1 MLKKKIM
8 SSSKPSPKTLD
19 LLLKY
24 EVGGG
29 KSYYEK
35 YLSKFTWP
43 GGASGPTIAIGVDCA
58 YYSELEL
65 TKIFSFLAKDEI
77 KRIQEASGKTGDR
90 GKEYA
95 KKLRSAGIVVNWEQ
109 AMDIF
114 TNLTWPKFTKLAEKT
129 FPGLSELHPD
139 AYGAII
145 SLVFNRGT
153 SLKGDSRKEMVNIKN
168 LITKKDYKK
177 IAKEFRNMK
186 RIWVGK
192 SLDGLLE
199 RREAE
204 AKLVEQCV

>member
-1 MLKKKIM
+1 MN
-8 SSSKPSPKTLD
+8 SSKPSTKTLD

-58 YYSELEL
+58 YYSESEL
-65 TKIFSFLAKDEI
+65 SEIFSFLPKDQL
-77 KRIQEASGKTGDR
+77 KQVQGASGKSGEK

-95 KKLRSAGIVVNWEQ
+95 VTLRSAGIVVTWDKALE
-109 AMDIF
+109 IF
-114 TNLTWPKFTKLAEKT
+114 EKLTWPKFTKLAEKT
-129 FPGLSELHPD
+129 FPGLNELHPD

-153 SLKGDSRKEMVNIKN
+153 SIKGDSRKEMATIKD
-168 LITKKDYKK
+168 LIPRKDYKK
-177 IAKEFRNMK
+177 IASEFRNMK
-186 RIWVGK
+186 RLWVGK
-192 SLDGLLE
+192 GLDGLME
-199 RREAE
+199 RRESE
-204 AKLVEQCV
+204 AKLIESVI

>member
-1 MLKKKIM
+1 MQRKTIM
-8 SSSKPSPKTLD
+8 NSSKPSPKTLE
-19 LLLKY
+19 LLLQY

-58 YYSELEL
+58 YYTELEL
-65 TKIFSFLAKDEI
+65 AKIFSFLSTDQLNQI
-77 KRIQEASGKTGDR
+77 KKASGKSGER
-90 GKEYA
+90 GKEHT
-95 KKLRSAGIVVNWEQ
+95 KILREAGIVVGWDK
-109 AMDIF
+109 ALDIF
-114 TNLTWPKFTKLAEKT
+114 QKLTWPKFTKLAEKT
-129 FPGLSELHPD
+129 FPGLADLHPD

-168 LITKKDYKK
+168 LIPKKDYKK

-192 SLDGLLE
+192 NLDGLLE

-204 AKLVEQCV
+204 AKLIEYIV

>member
-1 MLKKKIM
+1 MN
-8 SSSKPSPKTLD
+8 SSKPSPKTLD
-19 LLLKY
+19 LLLQY

-43 GGASGPTIAIGVDCA
+43 GGASGPTIAVGVDCA

-65 TKIFSFLAKDEI
+65 AEIFSFLTKDQI
-77 KRIQEASGKTGDR
+77 KQIQGASGKSGEK

-95 KKLRSAGIVVNWEQ
+95 KSLRAAGIIVNWDK
-109 AMDIF
+109 ALDIF
-114 TNLTWPKFTKLAEKT
+114 QKLTWPKFTKLAEKT
-129 FPGLSELHPD
+129 FPGLADLHPD

-153 SLKGDSRKEMVNIKN
+153 SLKGDSRKEMVSIKN
-168 LITKKDYKK
+168 LIPKKDYKK

-192 SLDGLLE
+192 NLDGLLD

-204 AKLVEQCV
+204 AKLIETCA

>member
-1 MLKKKIM
+1 M

-19 LLLKY
+19 LLLRY

-77 KRIQEASGKTGDR
+77 KQIQEASGKTGDR

>member
-1 MLKKKIM
+1 MN
-8 SSSKPSPKTLD
+8 SSKPSPKTLD
-19 LLLKY
+19 LLLQY

-58 YYSELEL
+58 YYSESEL
-65 TKIFSFLAKDEI
+65 AEIFSFLAKDQI
-77 KRIQEASGKTGDR
+77 KQIQGASGKSGEK

-95 KKLRSAGIVVNWEQ
+95 KSLRAAGIIVNWDK
-109 AMDIF
+109 ALDIF
-114 TNLTWPKFTKLAEKT
+114 QKLTWPKFTKLAEKT
-129 FPGLSELHPD
+129 FPGLADLHPD

-168 LITKKDYKK
+168 LIPKKDYKK

-204 AKLVEQCV
+204 AKLIESIV